1 MLMLLNCFP
10 EHLWEEDG
18 HVGRVWPLLDDPVEV
33 CAVAD
38 HVHDAHV
45 PVEVG
50 GAADLVG
57 AVRPPE
63 AEAGRPV
70 EDTQVKLD
78 VGETGI
84 EFQTSFGKF
93 AQNSVA
99 NLVSFRPKCQIRF
112 QVRQT
117 RLMLHPSLTSL

>member
-1 MLMLLNCFP
+1 MLMPLNCLP

-70 EDTQVKLD
+70 EDTQVKFD
-78 VGETGI
+78 VVDETGI
-84 EFQTSFGKF
+84 EFQTSFWQICPEFSCKLGKF
-93 AQNSVA
+93 AA
-99 NLVSFRPKCQIRF
+99 QIQF
-112 QVRQT
+112 QI
-117 RLMLHPSLTSL
+117 L